1 VLRALARRGD
11 VLTRTNG
18 TDVEV
23 KRLEHRRFLDGD
35 KTDARFLDPAAVVS
49 RTSRGRAGG

>member
-11 VLTRTNG
+11 VVTRTNG

-23 KRLEHRRFLDGD
+23 KRLEHREPFTIESCLPTCD
-35 KTDARFLDPAAVVS
+35 
-49 RTSRGRAGG
+49 